1 MRTGYH
7 LGHPLVKRTPFITLN
22 VTVVGK
28 HCDPLDEPYDRNASM
43 LYQVDEDDPN
53 VLSMESPLGDTHIT
67 RPAEFVLQHSGKM
80 TVEPYLETLPDL
92 FVSYF
97 VKLIKVGNN
106 VPRMEYYM
114 TKSRFG
120 LLWFVK

>member
-1 MRTGYH
+1 MRTGYKIDN
-7 LGHPLVKRTPFITLN
+7 PLIKRTPFITLN

-28 HCDPLDEPYDRNASM
+28 HCDPLDDLDDRNASM
-43 LYQVDEDDPN
+43 LYQVDEDDPS
-53 VLSMESPLGDTHIT
+53 VLTMESPLGETQIT
-67 RPAEFVLQHSGKM
+67 PSAEFVLKHSGKM
-80 TVEPYLETLPDL
+80 MVEPYLETLPDL

-114 TKSRFG
+114 TKSMG
-120 LLWFVK
+120 DGCSL